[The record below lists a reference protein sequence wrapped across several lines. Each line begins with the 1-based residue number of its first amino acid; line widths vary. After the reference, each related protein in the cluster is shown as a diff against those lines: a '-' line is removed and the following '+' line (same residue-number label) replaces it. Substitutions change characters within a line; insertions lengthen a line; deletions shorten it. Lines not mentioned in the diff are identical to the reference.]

1 MRKSIIYGDSLAG
14 PYGIGA
20 HPAWSRQLEEK
31 AGTGVVQVICKN
43 GYTVSDLIESLSR
56 DVLSLAPEAV
66 ILLCGT
72 NDALTMRKAEDIL
85 SSVEFLCSEISTFGA
100 RPVWLM
106 PPQIDAQMAARTFGD
121 PLPVYEM
128 ANDELNQLRQLTR
141 TSFAG
146 KAGTL
151 LTIDLEELCRGYAR
165 KFRTPIHG
173 DGIHFTPLFHD
184 FLAEHLER
192 ILFQDPPIS
201 RIQPK

>member
-31 AGTGVVQVICKN
+31 AGPGVVQVICKN

-106 PPQIDAQMAARTFGD
+106 PPQIDAQKAAKIFGD
-121 PLPVYEM
+121 PVPVYEM
-128 ANDELNQLRQLTR
+128 ANDELDKLRQLGQK
-141 TSFAG
+141 SG
-146 KAGTL
+146 SEKAGAL
-151 LTIDLEELCRGYAR
+151 WTIDLEELCRDYTR
-165 KFRTPIHG
+165 KFRFPIHG